1 MMGLSISVPQGGTMS
16 QCQSYAAQ
24 SATSPLTPFSLTR
37 RELGDRDVLI
47 DIAFCGICHS
57 DIHSARNEWGSAVY
71 PLVPG
76 HEIAGRVSQVGK
88 SVRKFKIGDL
98 AGVGCLVNSCRKCP
112 NCLKGLEQFCQAPA
126 TFTYNSVDRDG
137 SRTYGG
143 YSSHVVV
150 DEDFVLKIAPNLPLE
165 RVAPLLCAG
174 ITTYSPLNRFKVGKN
189 SRVGVL
195 GLGGLGHM
203 AVKIA
208 AAMGAEVTVLS
219 GSKSKESDAKRL
231 GAHEFALTSDAS
243 TTAKLAGRFNVI
255 VDTVSAKHDLSLY
268 LNMLGLEG
276 TLVLVGASPVPLEV
290 SAFPLIF
297 GRRSLAGSL
306 IGGLP
311 ETQEMLDFCAQHNV
325 LADVEVIA
333 MKDVNA
339 AYERVLK
346 GDVRYRFSIDL
357 KTMGS
362 RN

>member
-1 MMGLSISVPQGGTMS
+1 MS
-16 QCQSYAAQ
+16 ECHGYAVK
-24 SATSPLTPFSLTR
+24 SAASPLEPFSFAR
-37 RELGDRDVLI
+37 RDVGDKDVRI
-47 DIAFCGICHS
+47 EIAYCGICHS
-57 DIHSARNEWGSAVY
+57 DIHSARNEWGSAAY

-126 TFTYNSVDRDG
+126 TFTYNSIDKDG
-137 SRTYGG
+137 SKTYGG
-143 YSSHVVV
+143 YSSHLVV
-150 DEDFVLKIAPNLPLE
+150 DEDFALKISPSLPLE

-174 ITTYSPLNRFKVGKN
+174 ITTYSPLKRFHVGKS

-208 AAMGAEVTVLS
+208 GAMGAEVTVLS
-219 GSKSKESDAKRL
+219 GSKSKEMDAKRL
-231 GAHEFALTSDAS
+231 GAHEFALTSDAAAM
-243 TTAKLAGRFNVI
+243 AKLAGRFNVI
-255 VDTVSAKHDLSLY
+255 VDTVSDKHDLNSC
-268 LNMLGLEG
+268 LNLLGLEG
-276 TLVLVGASPVPLEV
+276 TLVLVGASPVPLEFG
-290 SAFPLIF
+290 AFPLIF
-297 GRRSLAGSL
+297 GRRALAGSL

-311 ETQEMLDFCAQHNV
+311 ETQEMLDFCAEKKV

-333 MKDVNA
+333 IKDVNA

-357 KTMGS
+357 KTMNS
-362 RN
+362 VN